1 MVKLKKQRRER
12 STGKRVNNQ
21 AQREREREREREPAE
36 PGINPIKILQ
46 RNFYATL
53 FSNILIAYSEIF
65 NQSQC

>member
-1 MVKLKKQRRER
+1 MVQLKKQRRER

-21 AQREREREREREPAE
+21 AQREREREREPAE